1 MTMNDPLLRT
11 DSYAK
16 IFLYNTHET
25 VACVPRHTIRMRDKV
40 RPDKLR
46 EAVEQA
52 LLRFPHMMLTAE
64 PTETAFRYRRNVQ
77 PAVVLPFDGVSTRYT
92 IGSKDTNGYLFLVGY
107 HDKTIYMEYQHSI
120 SDGRGFEEFIRC
132 VLFQYL
138 KNCGCLRR
146 AQTATS
152 SWQTVNFRRMA
163 SGKNRRLFMPPRYS
177 GALTAPRSSPR

>member
-1 MTMNDPLLRT
+1 M
-11 DSYAK
+11 
-16 IFLYNTHET
+16 
-25 VACVPRHTIRMRDKV
+25 PRHTIRMRDKV

-138 KNCGCLRR
+138 KTAVSRLRMTALCAAWIPAGLPRR

-152 SWQTVNFRRMA
+152 QLGNDRWNFRRMEPVW
-163 SGKNRRLFMPPRYS
+163 KKPRMD
-177 GALTAPRSSPR
+177 P

>member
-1 MTMNDPLLRT
+1 MTRCSART
-11 DSYAK
+11 AMQKSSC
-16 IFLYNTHET
+16 IT
-25 VACVPRHTIRMRDKV
+25 RHTIRMRDKV

-107 HDKTIYMEYQHSI
+107 HDKTIYMEYQHTI

-138 KNCGCLRR
+138 KLSALCAAWIPACLPRR

-152 SWQTVNFRRMA
+152 SGQTVNFRRMA
-163 SGKNRRLFMPPRYS
+163 SGKSRRLFMPPRYS